1 MIMICVLFQDTR
13 QRICVSTA
21 VTTHVETCVLLGRKS
36 DEYLYYD
43 YEPKDY
49 EYLKD
54 MQSTATY
61 REIHDWVKEQYGAN
75 VTNLN
80 IAQVKDKC
88 GFEKRENYNLGAEGH
103 RIPQVT
109 PEKEKMI
116 MEAFKHFKM
125 I

>member
-1 MIMICVLFQDTR
+1 MG
-13 QRICVSTA
+13 
-21 VTTHVETCVLLGRKS
+21 TCVLLGRKC
-36 DEYLYYD
+36 DDYLYYD
-43 YEPKDY
+43 YEPEDY
-49 EYLKD
+49 EYLKY
-54 MQSTATY
+54 MQGAATY

-88 GFEKRENYNLGAEGH
+88 GFEKRENHCKGADGH
-103 RIPQVT
+103 RVPRVT

-116 MEAFKHFKM
+116 MEAFRHFKM